1 MRCIFGFWIFLIW
14 FEIVIFSVFCY
25 MEIKFLINCSFLVN
39 YFGCECKMFLEFFY
53 LNVDCIDLLGNMF
66 IYVNKIEGL
75 DNLFYM
81 DLLFNILKIVDNGV
95 FVSL

>member
-1 MRCIFGFWIFLIW
+1 
-14 FEIVIFSVFCY
+14 
-25 MEIKFLINCSFLVN
+25 
-39 YFGCECKMFLEFFY
+39 MFLEFFY

-95 FVSL
+95 FVSLWKFEYLDIFNNEYFGLVVLLNVINGLN